1 MANTQDNLKEA
12 FAGESQANR
21 KYLFFADRAE
31 KDGQPQVAKL
41 FRAVAAAETVH
52 ARKHFQTLA
61 GVGDTPSNLEAAIS
75 GENHEFTKMYP
86 DFIKQAEV
94 DGNKQAQISFTW
106 ANKVE
111 EEHHGM
117 YQKALEVVKAGKQL
131 ETIDYYV
138 CDLCGY
144 VAEGNALDRCPV
156 CGAPITRFT
165 KVD

>member
-1 MANTQDNLKEA
+1 MANTQDNLKAA

-61 GVGDTPSNLEAAIS
+61 GVGDTATNLAAAIS
-75 GENHEFTKMYP
+75 GENHEFTTMYP
-86 DFIKQAEV
+86 EFIKQAETE
-94 DGNKQAQISFTW
+94 GNRQAQISFTW

-117 YQKALEVVKAGKQL
+117 YRQALEAVKAGGQL
-131 ETIDYYV
+131 AAADYYV
-138 CDLCGY
+138 CDMCGY
-144 VAEGNALDRCPV
+144 VAEGNAPDKCPV
-156 CGAPITRFT
+156 CGAPAMRFS